1 MTHIVSIRTLNGSY
15 TIHEDTNMQKDI
27 KFEEVQDAVVE
38 WAEKRGITSQAPRLQ
53 LLKTMEELGE
63 LCAAVLRKDKEG
75 EVDAIGD
82 VLVTLIIYCEMQ
94 NLDITRCLLRAY
106 NEIAGRE
113 GAIVD
118 GVFVKA

>member
-1 MTHIVSIRTLNGSY
+1 MTLIVSIRTLNDSY
-15 TIHEDTNMQKDI
+15 PIHEDTIMQKDI

-63 LCAAVLRKDKEG
+63 LCSAVLRKDKEG

-94 NLDITRCLLRAY
+94 NLDITRCLLLAY